1 MQTIRIDTPQNVA
14 ITYNVASIISRGLA
28 SVLDWTVLAG
38 YTVLVYQVLDGLDAL
53 NGPQWFYILIFGLPW
68 TFYNLLF
75 EIFMDG
81 RSIGKRALN
90 LKVAR
95 LDGGQPGLGHY
106 LMRWMLRPIDAAAML
121 GAVVIL
127 FNGKGQRIGDIA
139 AGTCVISLKQRVRL
153 ADTLLADVP
162 PDHVPLHPQV
172 VRLTDRHAR
181 LVHRALRNASDRRRI
196 VIDELAMRLKR
207 ELDIATEMPPEQLLQ
222 SVLKDYVHLTG
233 R

>member
-53 NGPQWFYILIFGLPW
+53 NGPEWFYILIFGLPW

-121 GAVVIL
+121 GAVIIL
-127 FNGKGQRIGDIA
+127 FNGRGQRIGDIA

-162 PDHVPLHPQV
+162 VDHVPVHPQV

-196 VIDELAMRLKR
+196 VIDELAMRLQR